1 MILCYGTDIHLLMLV
16 MIISVKWVLTS
27 GCENWQNDSL
37 KDLTLMLITIIE
49 GNGEELYV
57 FIKKGNIY

>member
-49 GNGEELYV
+49 RNGEELYV

>member
-37 KDLTLMLITIIE
+37 KDLTLMLITIIDR
-49 GNGEELYV
+49 NGEELYV

>member
-37 KDLTLMLITIIE
+37 KDLTLMLITIID

>member
-27 GCENWQNDSL
+27 GCQNWHNDAL

-49 GNGEELYV
+49 GNGEQLYV